1 MSETEEIYSLLVPL
15 ADERLLVPRVC
26 IAEVAAWSKPV
37 PVPGALP
44 WLLGN
49 IEWNGRAVPLLSF
62 EGACNQPMP
71 TVSGRTRIVIFH
83 TVTKRLESGFFGVVT
98 QGFPQLVRV
107 SPAVLE
113 AESDAGWPKKGP
125 VLCQARM
132 VNQHPLIPDIDR
144 IEEMLAENLSVA
156 S

>member
-107 SPAVLE
+107 NRGVMEPHDETDWPANSPII
-113 AESDAGWPKKGP
+113 
-125 VLCQARM
+125 CQIRM
-132 VNQHPLIPDIDR
+132 INKYPLIPDF
-144 IEEMLAENLSVA
+144 ETLETLVQEQVA
-156 S
+156 AA